1 LKRIAAPF
9 LLAAACLALA
19 PEASR
24 ADGGMWMPQQMT
36 DLAPR
41 LKKLG
46 FQGNPKAFADLTG
59 MPMGAIVSLGGCS
72 ASFVSKDGL
81 IITNHHCVTGALQY
95 NATPERNA
103 VKEGFLAPTLA
114 DEAWAGPGSRVL
126 VTVAVREVTKD
137 VVGKLASDLTD
148 TQRQLAIEKR
158 GKELTAACEKEGLR
172 CRVAS
177 FFEGLQWF
185 EIAAVELKDVRL
197 VYAPPSSIGNFGGET
212 DNWRW
217 PRHTGDFAFFRAYV
231 GKDGKP
237 AAHDKANVPFKPRH
251 FLSVDPAGASPGEVV
266 VVAGYPGRT
275 TRHVTA
281 REMKDT
287 IDWSFPRVVRRY
299 GDMLSILAE
308 QSKGSKETEIK
319 VALRVRGLA
328 NSMKNRQGVL
338 EGARKGKLLE
348 KKAAAEAELQAWIE
362 ADSSR
367 KKRFGGVIAALDD
380 LQAKRESVR
389 ERDATLQALYFNST
403 LLGSARSIRRLAE
416 ERQKPDADREAEYQ
430 QRNWERLRE
439 SQQRLQR
446 TIDLGSDRALLR
458 YALLEAAALP
468 QAQRIEALD
477 ALVGITAGLTQAE
490 STAKVDVW
498 LATLYGT
505 PSKLADQAARL
516 ALFDG
521 KPEEV
526 LAEKDPFLDLAA
538 ALAPLDKQIRD
549 ADKARNG
556 AVSRLGPVYMQAMLD
571 KAGGLVAPDANSTLR
586 VTFGTVKGVSPQ
598 DGVLYLPQTTLQG
611 VVAKAKKGD
620 PEFDAPPELLAA
632 AAKVLATGKG
642 PFVDPKLG
650 DVPVNFLSD
659 VDTTGG
665 NSGSAVLNGKG
676 KLVGLLFDGTYE
688 TIASDLLFDPVNT
701 RSIQVD
707 IRYVLWVASQVSGA
721 TRVVQELGVKP

>member
-1 LKRIAAPF
+1 LKGIASSI
-9 LLAAACLALA
+9 ALA
-19 PEASR
+19 VLCVAPVAVH
-24 ADGGMWMPQQMT
+24 ADGGMWMPQQMV

-46 FQGNPKAFADLTG
+46 FQGDPEAFADLTG

-72 ASFVSKDGL
+72 ASFVSRDGL

-95 NATPERNA
+95 NATPERNT
-103 VKEGFLAPTLA
+103 VKQGFLAATLA

-137 VVGKLASDLTD
+137 VVGKLAAELSDLD
-148 TQRQLAIEKR
+148 RQLAIEKR

-185 EIAAVELKDVRL
+185 EIAQVELKDVRL
-197 VYAPPSSIGNFGGET
+197 VYAPPTSIGNYGGET

-217 PRHTGDFAFFRAYV
+217 PRHTGDFAFYRAYV

-237 AAHDKANVPFKPRH
+237 AAFDKGNVPFRPRH
-251 FLSVDPAGASPGEVV
+251 HLAVDPAGASPGEVI

-275 TRHVTA
+275 SRLATA
-281 REMKDT
+281 REVRDL
-287 IDWSFPRVVRRY
+287 IEWNYPRVARRY
-299 GDMLSILAE
+299 RDMLGILAE
-308 QSKGSKETEIK
+308 QSKGSKETEIR
-319 VALRVRGLA
+319 VATLVRGLA
-328 NSMKNRQGVL
+328 NSMKNREGTI

-348 KKAAAEAELQAWIE
+348 KKSAAEAELQAWID

-367 KKRFGGVIAALDD
+367 KKKFGGVIAAMDD
-380 LQAKRESVR
+380 LQAKREAVR

-403 LLGSARSIRRLAE
+403 LLGSARTLRRLAE
-416 ERQKPDADREAEYQ
+416 ERQKPDAEREAEYQ

-439 SQQRLQR
+439 AQVRLQK
-446 TIDLGSDRALLR
+446 TLDLGADRSLLR

-468 QAQRIEALD
+468 GEQRIEALD
-477 ALVGITAGLTQAE
+477 ALIGLPAGLADADAK
-490 STAKVDVW
+490 AKVDAW

-505 PSKLADQAARL
+505 PSKLSEQKERL

-521 KPEEV
+521 KPEDV
-526 LAEKDPFLDLAA
+526 LAAKDPFLDLAA

-549 ADKARNG
+549 ADKVRSG
-556 AVSRLGPVYMQAMLD
+556 ALSRLGPVYAQAMLD
-571 KAGGLVAPDANSTLR
+571 KAGGLLAPDANSTLR
-586 VTFGTVKGVSPQ
+586 VTFGTVKGASPQ

-611 VVAKAKKGD
+611 VVAKAKAGD
-620 PEFDAPPELLAA
+620 PEFDAPPALLAA
-632 AAKVLATGKG
+632 AGKVLATGKG
-642 PFVDPKLG
+642 PFIDKKLG
-650 DVPVNFLSD
+650 DVPVDFLSD

-665 NSGSAVLNGKG
+665 NSGSAVLNGNG

-688 TIASDLLFDPVNT
+688 SLGADLLFDPA
-701 RSIQVD
+701 RRRAIQVD

-721 TRVVQELGVKP
+721 TRVVEELGVKP

>member
-1 LKRIAAPF
+1 VRRIAVPF
-9 LLAAACLALA
+9 VLAALALSPVA
-19 PEASR
+19 AR
-24 ADGGMWMPQQMT
+24 ADGGMWMPQQMV

-72 ASFVSKDGL
+72 ASFVSPDGL
-81 IITNHHCVTGALQY
+81 IVTNHHCVTGALQY

-103 VKEGFLAPTLA
+103 VKEGFLAATQA

-137 VVGKLASDLTD
+137 VLGKLAPDLSDLD
-148 TQRQLAIEKR
+148 RELAIEKR
-158 GKELTAACEKEGLR
+158 EKELTAACEKEGLR

-177 FFEGLQWF
+177 FFQGLKWF
-185 EIAAVELKDVRL
+185 EIAQVELKDVRL

-217 PRHTGDFAFFRAYV
+217 PRHTGDFAFYRAYV
-231 GKDGKP
+231 GKNGKP
-237 AAHDKANVPFKPRH
+237 AAHDKANVPFKPKYW
-251 FLSVDPAGASPGEVV
+251 LTVDPAGASPGEVV

-275 TRHVTA
+275 ARHVTA
-281 REMKDT
+281 REMKET
-287 IDWSFPRVVRRY
+287 IEWSYPRVAKRY
-299 GDMLSILAE
+299 REMLAILADL
-308 QSKGSKETEIK
+308 SKGSKETEIR
-319 VALRVRGLA
+319 VSTRVRGLA
-328 NSMKNRQGVL
+328 NTMKNREGVL
-338 EGARKGKLLE
+338 EGAKKGDLVA
-348 KKAAAEAELQAWIE
+348 KKSAAEAELKAWID

-367 KKRFGGVIAALDD
+367 KKKYGSVIGALED
-380 LQAKRESVR
+380 LQARREAVR
-389 ERDATLQALYFNST
+389 ERDAVFQELFFNST
-403 LLGSARSIRRLAE
+403 LLGSARGLRRLAE
-416 ERQKPDADREAEYQ
+416 ERQKPDADREPEYQ
-430 QRNWERLRE
+430 ERNWERMRE
-439 SQQRLQR
+439 AQERLQR
-446 TIDLGSDRALLR
+446 TLDLGADRALLR
-458 YALLEAAALP
+458 YSLLTAAALP
-468 QAQRIEALD
+468 QSQRIEALD
-477 ALVGITAGLTQAE
+477 AIVGLTAGLSEAE
-490 STAKVDVW
+490 AKAKVDAF

-505 PSKLADQAARL
+505 PSKLADVKSRL

-521 KPEEV
+521 KPDEV
-526 LAEKDPFLDLAA
+526 LAAKDPFLDLAA

-549 ADKARNG
+549 DGKARAG
-556 AVSRLGPVYMQAMLD
+556 AVSRLGPVYMQAMLE

-598 DGVLYLPQTTLQG
+598 DGVMYLPQTTLQG

-620 PEFDAPPELLAA
+620 PEFDAPQALLDA

-642 PFVDPKLG
+642 PFVDPKTGTL
-650 DVPVNFLSD
+650 PVNFLSD

-707 IRYVLWVASQVSGA
+707 IRYVLWVTSQVA
-721 TRVVQELGVKP
+721 KADRIVKELGVKP

>member
-1 LKRIAAPF
+1 MKR
-9 LLAAACLALA
+9 LLAHLAVLALA
-19 PEASR
+19 LPPAAAR
-24 ADGGMWMPQQMT
+24 ADGGMWMPQQMV

-72 ASFVSKDGL
+72 ASFVSADGL
-81 IITNHHCVTGALQY
+81 VITNHHCVTGALQY
-95 NATPERNA
+95 NATPERNT
-103 VKEGFLAPTLA
+103 VKEGFLAPTRA
-114 DEAWAGPGSRVL
+114 DEVWAGPGSRVF

-137 VVGKLASDLTD
+137 VTGKVGGDLPD
-148 TQRQLAIEKR
+148 LERQLAIEKR
-158 GKELTAACEKEGLR
+158 AKELTAACEKEGLR

-177 FFEGLQWF
+177 FFEGLRWF
-185 EIAAVELKDVRL
+185 EIAQVELKDVRL
-197 VYAPPSSIGNFGGET
+197 VYAPPSSIGNYGGET

-217 PRHTGDFAFFRAYV
+217 PRHTGDFAFLRAYV
-231 GKDGKP
+231 GKDGK
-237 AAHDKANVPFKPRH
+237 AAPFDKANVPFKPRH
-251 FLSVDPAGASPGEVV
+251 FLQVDTAGASPGDLI

-275 TRHVTA
+275 ARHVTA

-287 IDWSFPRVVRRY
+287 IEWSYPRVVKRF
-299 GDMLSILAE
+299 GEQLAILAE
-308 QSKGSKETEIK
+308 LSKGSKETEIR
-319 VALRVRGLA
+319 VAQRVRGLA

-338 EGARKGKLLE
+338 EGAQKGKLLQ
-348 KKAAAEAELQAWIE
+348 KKAAAEAELQAWID

-367 KKRFGGVIAALDD
+367 KKKYGGVIAALED
-380 LQAKRESVR
+380 LQIRQEAVR
-389 ERDATLQALYFNST
+389 ERDATFQELFTSSS
-403 LLGSARSIRRLAE
+403 LLGSARTLRRLAE
-416 ERQKPDADREAEYQ
+416 ERQKPDADRDPGFQ
-430 QRNWERLRE
+430 QRDQERLRE
-439 SQQRLQR
+439 AQERLQR
-446 TIDLGSDRALLR
+446 TIDLGADRALLR
-458 YALLEAAALP
+458 YTLLTAAALP

-477 ALVGITAGLTQAE
+477 AAIGLTAGLSAAE
-490 STAKVDVW
+490 AQAKVDAW

-505 PSKLADQAARL
+505 PSRIADQKTRL
-516 ALFDG
+516 ALFDA

-526 LAEKDPFLDLAA
+526 LATRDPFLDLAA
-538 ALAPLDKQIRD
+538 ALAPLDKQIRQ
-549 ADKARNG
+549 AQKTRAG
-556 AVSRLGPVYMQAMLD
+556 ATSRLGPVYMQAMLE

-598 DGVLYLPQTTLQG
+598 DGLLYLPQTTLQG
-611 VVAKAKKGD
+611 VVAKARPGD
-620 PEFDAPPELLAA
+620 KEFDAPQALLAA
-632 AAKVLATGKG
+632 AAKVVAAGKG
-642 PFVDPKLG
+642 PFVDPKLK

-665 NSGSAVLNGKG
+665 NSGSAVLNARG

-688 TIASDLLFDPVNT
+688 TVASDLLFDTVNT

>member
-1 LKRIAAPF
+1 MKRIASTFA
-9 LLAAACLALA
+9 LLSLALA
-19 PEASR
+19 PIATR
-24 ADGGMWMPQQMT
+24 ADGGMWMPQQMV

-46 FQGNPKAFADLTG
+46 FQGNPKAFSDLTG
-59 MPMGAIVSLGGCS
+59 MPMGAVVSLGGCS

-95 NATPERNA
+95 NATPERNT

-114 DEAWAGPGSRVL
+114 DEAWAGPGSRVF

-137 VVGKLASDLTD
+137 VVGKLAADLD
-148 TQRQLAIEKR
+148 DLQRQQAIEKR
-158 GKELTAACEKEGLR
+158 EKELTAACEKEGLR

-177 FFEGLQWF
+177 FFQGLKWF
-185 EIAAVELKDVRL
+185 EIAQVELKDVRL
-197 VYAPPSSIGNFGGET
+197 VYAPPSSIGNYGGET

-217 PRHTGDFAFFRAYV
+217 PRHSGDFAFYRAYV

-237 AAHDKANVPFKPRH
+237 AAYDKANVPFKPKH
-251 FLSVDPAGASPGEVV
+251 YLSVDPAGASPGEVV

-275 TRHVTA
+275 ARHVTA

-287 IDWSFPRVVRRY
+287 IEWSYPRQARRNK
-299 GDMLSILAE
+299 DMLAILAE
-308 QSKGSKETEIK
+308 LSKGSKETEIR
-319 VALRVRGLA
+319 VATRVRGLA
-328 NSMKNRQGVL
+328 NSMKNREGVL

-348 KKAAAEAELQAWIE
+348 KKSAAEAELQAWID

-367 KKRFGGVIAALDD
+367 KKKYGGVIAALED
-380 LQAKRESVR
+380 LQARREAVR
-389 ERDATLQALYFNST
+389 ERDATLQDLHTNSS
-403 LLGSARSIRRLAE
+403 LLGSARTLRRLAE
-416 ERQKPDADREAEYQ
+416 ERQKPDADREPEYQ

-439 SQQRLQR
+439 TQERMQR
-446 TIDLGSDRALLR
+446 TLDLGADRALLR

-468 QAQRIEALD
+468 QSQRIEALD
-477 ALVGITAGLTQAE
+477 AVIGLTAGLSEAE
-490 STAKVDVW
+490 AKAKVDAW

-505 PSKLADQAARL
+505 PSKIADPKARL
-516 ALFDG
+516 ALFDAR
-521 KPEEV
+521 PEEV
-526 LAEKDPFLDLAA
+526 LATRDPFLDLAA
-538 ALAPLDKQIRD
+538 TLAPLDKQVRE
-549 ADKARNG
+549 AGKTRSG
-556 AVSRLGPVYMQAMLD
+556 AVSRLGPVYMQAMLE

-598 DGVLYLPQTTLQG
+598 DGIFYLPQTTLQG
-611 VVAKAKKGD
+611 LVAKAKKGD
-620 PEFDAPPELLAA
+620 PEFDAPPALLSA
-632 AAKVLATGKG
+632 AAKVLAAGKG

-721 TRVVQELGVKP
+721 TRVMEELGVKP

>member
-1 LKRIAAPF
+1 MKRIAAP
-9 LLAAACLALA
+9 LTILALFVA
-19 PEASR
+19 PVASR
-24 ADGGMWMPQQMT
+24 ADGGMWMPQQMV

-72 ASFVSKDGL
+72 ASFVSKTGL

-95 NATPERNA
+95 NATPERNT
-103 VKEGFLAPTLA
+103 VKLGFLAPTQA
-114 DEAWAGPGSRVL
+114 DEVWAGPGSRVL

-137 VVGKLASDLTD
+137 VVGKLAADQTDL
-148 TQRQLAIEKR
+148 QRQLAIEKR
-158 GKELTAACEKEGLR
+158 EKELTAACEKEGLR

-177 FFEGLQWF
+177 FFQGLQWF
-185 EIAAVELKDVRL
+185 EIAQVELKDVRL

-217 PRHTGDFAFFRAYV
+217 PRHTGDFAFLRAYV

-237 AAHDKANVPFKPRH
+237 AAFDKGNVPFKPKH
-251 FLSVDPAGASPGEVV
+251 YLTVDPAGASPGEVI

-275 TRHVTA
+275 SRLATA
-281 REMKDT
+281 REVSDL
-287 IDWSFPRVVRRY
+287 IEWNYPRVARRY
-299 GDMLSILAE
+299 RDMLGILAE
-308 QSKGSKETEIK
+308 QSKGSKETEIR
-319 VALRVRGLA
+319 VATLVRGLA
-328 NSMKNRQGVL
+328 NSMKNREGTI

-348 KKAAAEAELQAWIE
+348 RKSAAEAELQAWI
-362 ADSSR
+362 DSDASR
-367 KKRFGGVIAALDD
+367 KKKFGGVIAALDD
-380 LQAKRESVR
+380 LQVKREAVR
-389 ERDATLQALYFNST
+389 ERDATLQALYFNSS
-403 LLGSARSIRRLAE
+403 LLGSARTLRRLAE
-416 ERQKPDADREAEYQ
+416 ERQKLDAEREAEYQ

-439 SQQRLQR
+439 AQVRLQK
-446 TIDLGSDRALLR
+446 TLDLGADRALLR

-477 ALVGITAGLTQAE
+477 ALVGITAGLTEAE
-490 STAKVDVW
+490 SKAKVDAW

-505 PSKLADQAARL
+505 PSKIADQKARL
-516 ALFDG
+516 ALFEG
-521 KPEEV
+521 KPEDV
-526 LAEKDPFLDLAA
+526 LAAKDPFLDLAA
-538 ALAPLDKQIRD
+538 ALAPLDQQIRD
-549 ADKARNG
+549 ADKVRSG
-556 AVSRLGPVYMQAMLD
+556 ALSRLGPVYAQAMLD
-571 KAGGLVAPDANSTLR
+571 KAGGLLAPDANSTLR
-586 VTFGTVKGVSPQ
+586 VTFGTVKGASPQ

-611 VVAKAKKGD
+611 VVAKAKAGD
-620 PEFDAPPELLAA
+620 PEFDAPPALLAA
-632 AAKVLATGKG
+632 AGKVLATGKG
-642 PFVDPKLG
+642 PFVDSKLK

-688 TIASDLLFDPVNT
+688 SLGADLLFDPA
-701 RSIQVD
+701 RRRAIQVD

-721 TRVVQELGVKP
+721 TRVVEELGVEP